1 MRDLKQI
8 AVAPLSGGAC
18 RHLKLVAVAKEAE
31 QRAGRALEL
40 FSPLFQGPALGVIN
54 ARTSLARCAPAL

>member
-31 QRAGRALEL
+31 REREDKYRHREAGQSER
-40 FSPLFQGPALGVIN
+40 
-54 ARTSLARCAPAL
+54 R